1 MRNRSMMS
9 GAEFQCA
16 REYLGL
22 PVQWVADSLEVDRR
36 TVYRWERG
44 TFVIPQS
51 AADMMSE
58 WLYRTSLAV
67 GKVTVEV
74 LRHKD
79 TPLLA
84 TSDEFDFMAAE
95 GFPASW
101 QRMLCSRVAER
112 TGRGIVWMP
121 LEDASSAIVSMAVN
135 EAKLL

>member
-1 MRNRSMMS
+1 MKNYGTMT

-44 TFVIPQS
+44 VFTIPER
-51 AADMMSE
+51 AAEVMRG
-58 WLYRTSLAV
+58 WLARTSLAV
-67 GKVTVEV
+67 GKVTLEV
-74 LRHKD
+74 AKHTD

-84 TSDEFDFMAAE
+84 TSDDFDWMGTE

-121 LEDASSAIVSMAVN
+121 VEDAESSIVALAVN
-135 EAKLL
+135 EAKL